1 MKIKFAAAL
10 CGWMLTMMSAGN
22 LVAQPQ
28 KNAQPLAV
36 GYSVPIA
43 KITAGNMKYA
53 KSVGIEYIEVSFAAF
68 IDSNRNFKKPEAEI
82 LSQVRQA
89 KADATA
95 AGIKVWSVHMPYG
108 RHIDISLANEEDRL
122 QVVALHKKVLGF
134 CRELGLQVVLFYP
147 SYYLGLNEREIRKS
161 QMIKSAKELNEA
173 VKEMGAIMVIEN
185 MLGPELLKDAKTE
198 RPLCRTVEETV
209 EIMNKLPADIYS
221 AVDMNHI
228 SNPEKLIQAMGNR
241 LRSVHVAD
249 GNGREENHYLPSNG
263 KGNNNWTAILGAL
276 RDAGY
281 QGPFMYESK
290 ITDVNELR
298 PCYEKLYNAFISG
311 ISSK

>member
-1 MKIKFAAAL
+1 MKIIVAAIFSCL
-10 CGWMLTMMSAGN
+10 MLTMPSGGN
-22 LVAQPQ
+22 LIAQTQ
-28 KNAQPLAV
+28 AKAQPLAV
-36 GYSVPIA
+36 GYSIPIA
-43 KITAGNMKYA
+43 KITAENMKYA

-89 KADATA
+89 KADARA

-108 RHIDISLANEEDRL
+108 KHIDLSLANEEDRQ
-122 QVVALHKKVLGF
+122 QVVSLHKKVLRF
-134 CRELGLQVVLFYP
+134 CRELDLQVVLFHP

-161 QMIKSAKELNEA
+161 QLIKSATELNEA
-173 VKEMGAIMVIEN
+173 VRKMGAIMVIEN
-185 MLGPELLKDAKTE
+185 MLGPELLKDPNTE

-228 SNPEKLIQAMGNR
+228 SNPEKLIRAMGKR

-249 GNGREENHYLPSNG
+249 GNGKEENHYLPCNG
-263 KGNNNWTAILGAL
+263 KGNNNWTDILGAL
-276 RDAGY
+276 QDAGY
-281 QGPFMYESK
+281 QGPFMYEAK
-290 ITDVNELR
+290 IKDVNELR
-298 PCYEKLYNAFISG
+298 PCYEKLYNAFVSG
-311 ISSK
+311 NSSK